1 MAGAADAGRS
11 LVVVARP
18 TTAQREHWEEREH
31 ALRARIAALPASV
44 VGLALGS
51 GALAAH
57 FALWGDAAPWG
68 RAEVTGGAIALFG
81 LAVALWAAAL
91 FRAAGTP
98 IAPSDRP
105 AQLIEE
111 GPYRFSRH
119 PMYAGTVLTLLG
131 AAISLGV
138 PLLALSAAL
147 FGTLM
152 ATAHVPHEEAQL
164 ARRFGGWHRDYAGSV
179 RPWL

>member
-1 MAGAADAGRS
+1 MAGAADAGRG
-11 LVVVARP
+11 LVVATRP
-18 TTAQREHWEEREH
+18 TTTQREHD
-31 ALRARIAALPASV
+31 LRARIAALPVSIIA
-44 VGLALGS
+44 LALGS

-68 RAEVTGGAIALFG
+68 RAEVTGGAIAVFG
-81 LAVALWAAAL
+81 LAIVLWAAAV

-98 IAPSDRP
+98 IAASDHP
-105 AQLIEE
+105 VQLIEE

-119 PMYAGTVLTLLG
+119 PMYLGTALTLLG

-138 PLLALSAAL
+138 PLLAVSAVL
-147 FGTLM
+147 FGALM
-152 ATAHVPHEEAQL
+152 ATVHVPHEEAQL
-164 ARRFGGWHRDYAGSV
+164 ARHFGGWHRDYAGSV

>member
-18 TTAQREHWEEREH
+18 AAAQREHG
-31 ALRARIAALPASV
+31 LRARTAALPASV
-44 VGLALGS
+44 VALMLGS
-51 GALAAH
+51 GSLAAH

-138 PLLALSAAL
+138 PLLAVSAAL
-147 FGTLM
+147 FAALV

>member
-1 MAGAADAGRS
+1 MAGAADAGRG
-11 LVVVARP
+11 LVVVATRP
-18 TTAQREHWEEREH
+18 PLAQREHG
-31 ALRARIAALPASV
+31 LRARVAALPSSV
-44 VGLALGS
+44 VALALGS

-68 RAEVTGGAIALFG
+68 RAEVTGGAIAVFG
-81 LAVALWAAAL
+81 LAVALWAAAV

-98 IAPSDRP
+98 IATSDRP
-105 AQLIEE
+105 VQLIEE

-119 PMYAGTVLTLLG
+119 PMYLGTTLTLVG

-138 PLLALSAAL
+138 PLLAVSAAL
-147 FGTLM
+147 FGALV
-152 ATAHVPHEEAQL
+152 ATAHVPHEEVQL

-179 RPWL
+179 RRWL

>member
-1 MAGAADAGRS
+1 MAGAADAGRG
-11 LVVVARP
+11 LVVVATRP
-18 TTAQREHWEEREH
+18 AAAQREHD
-31 ALRARIAALPASV
+31 LRARIAALPASV
-44 VGLALGS
+44 VALALS
-51 GALAAH
+51 SSALAAH

-68 RAEVTGGAIALFG
+68 RAEVTGGVIAVFG
-81 LAVALWAAAL
+81 LAVALWAAAV

-119 PMYAGTVLTLLG
+119 PMYVGTVLTLLG

-138 PLLALSAAL
+138 PLLAVSAAL
-147 FGTLM
+147 FAALVT
-152 ATAHVPHEEAQL
+152 TAHVPHEEALL

>member
-1 MAGAADAGRS
+1 MAGAADAGRG
-11 LVVVARP
+11 LVVAATRP
-18 TTAQREHWEEREH
+18 AAAQREHD
-31 ALRARIAALPASV
+31 LRARVAALPASV
-44 VGLALGS
+44 TALALGS

-68 RAEVTGGAIALFG
+68 RAEVTGSAIAVFG
-81 LAVALWAAAL
+81 LAVVLWAAAL

-98 IAPSDRP
+98 ITASDQP
-105 AQLIEE
+105 VQLIEE

-119 PMYAGTVLTLLG
+119 PMYLGTALTLLG

-138 PLLALSAAL
+138 PLLAVSAAL
-147 FGTLM
+147 FGALV

>member
-1 MAGAADAGRS
+1 MAGAADAGRG
-11 LVVVARP
+11 LVVVATRP
-18 TTAQREHWEEREH
+18 AATQREHD
-31 ALRARIAALPASV
+31 LRARIAALPASLIA
-44 VGLALGS
+44 LALGS

-68 RAEVTGGAIALFG
+68 RAEVTGGAIAVFG
-81 LAVALWAAAL
+81 LTIVLWAAAV

-98 IAPSDRP
+98 IAASDHP
-105 AQLIEE
+105 LQLIEE

-119 PMYAGTVLTLLG
+119 PMYLGTALTLLG

-138 PLLALSAAL
+138 PLLAVSAAL
-147 FGTLM
+147 FGALM

-164 ARRFGGWHRDYAGSV
+164 AQHFGGWHRDYADSV